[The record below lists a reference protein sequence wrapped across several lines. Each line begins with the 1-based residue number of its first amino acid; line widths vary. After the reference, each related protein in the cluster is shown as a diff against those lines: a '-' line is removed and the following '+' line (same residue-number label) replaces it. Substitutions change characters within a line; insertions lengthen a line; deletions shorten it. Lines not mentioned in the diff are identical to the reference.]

1 MSALRAGLV
10 AVAIVVSLASAGCGE
25 ERGDVAR
32 TTPAP
37 LRPVATVDARA
48 VATAEVSLVDYAL
61 DVPDPRVPVAGLIAF
76 AATNDGL
83 VRHALAVDGPAGT
96 IRTPALALGERRVF
110 TVALPPGTYKWY
122 CPIADHEQR
131 GMVGRVRVA
140 E

>member
-1 MSALRAGLV
+1 MRHALLAPAAAA
-10 AVAIVVSLASAGCGE
+10 AVALALAGCGE
-25 ERGDVAR
+25 PRGNA
-32 TTPAP
+32 A
-37 LRPVATVDARA
+37 ATVPEPLGAPPASAVRA
-48 VATAEVSLVDYAL
+48 AATAEVSLVDYAL
-61 DVPDPRVPVAGLIAF
+61 DVSDPRVPRAGLIEF

-96 IRTPALALGERRVF
+96 ASTPALALGERGAFSVR
-110 TVALPPGTYKWY
+110 LPPGTYKWY